1 MSNDQKQSGQ
11 VDKVRAVFDEWAGL
25 GRAEGME
32 RGHSPVAR
40 QAFEA
45 LDVGAGTRYL
55 DVGCGNG
62 YTVRWASER
71 ATEVSPLGI
80 DVSSAMIE
88 RATSMSAGTAARF
101 VRSEFPSASLVK
113 DGPFDAIFS
122 MEVFY
127 YLPDL
132 ELALRSVQ
140 ELLAPG
146 GRFAMVI
153 DYYEENEASH
163 SWPDDLG
170 VHMHRLSA
178 DGWRKAMEDAGLTVL
193 EQRRLHPPMDQ
204 ASEAW
209 KLEEGS
215 LFTLATRA

>member
-1 MSNDQKQSGQ
+1 MSNDQHKSEQ

-32 RGHSPVAR
+32 RGHGPVAR

-45 LDVGAGTRYL
+45 LGVGAKTRYL

-62 YTVRWASER
+62 YTVRWAAQD
-71 ATEVSPLGI
+71 ATEVPPLGI

-88 RATSMSAGTAARF
+88 RAAQMSEGTHARF
-101 VRSEFPSASLVK
+101 VRSEFPSASLAK

-146 GRFAMVI
+146 GRFALVI
-153 DYYEENEASH
+153 DYYEENVASH

-178 DGWRKAMEDAGLTVL
+178 DGWRKVMEDAGLTVL
-193 EQRRLHPPMDQ
+193 DQKRLHPPAEQ
-204 ASEAW
+204 ASESW